1 MQKPENKIF
10 FPALAGIRII
20 AAWMIFLHHIAGE
33 VKTVWLSSIFKE
45 FHVGIFFTISGFLT
59 YILYFKKYKDGQFSF
74 KRFIQKRL
82 ARLLPIYWFLL
93 IVAAVWQW
101 ESLKSFILSFL
112 LLQSYFEEFK
122 FSYVGQAWT
131 IPVQLM
137 FYASVPLFFSLIK
150 KSKYSFVF
158 WPLSILLL
166 GLVLMYSF
174 STISFH
180 GFLADLD
187 FLLIYTFFGRVFE
200 FTIGALIAHLWHNR
214 NNSKISNFKPTLI
227 GAISYFIILII
238 ISSFQNPENSY
249 GIYHPIGLVLNHIFL
264 PFSIGLFLIGLCSEK
279 TYFSKFL
286 STPVMILL
294 GNSAYAFYLIHLGYF
309 SEFIY
314 FHVSSNLIIRFV
326 SLNILAVLIYKFM
339 ELPVQRAL
347 LSFRK

>member
-59 YILYFKKYKDGQFSF
+59 YILYFRKYKDGQFSF
-74 KRFIQKRL
+74 KKFIQKRL

-93 IVAAVWQW
+93 LVAAIWQW
-101 ESLKSFILSFL
+101 ESLQSFILSFL
-112 LLQSYFEEFK
+112 LPQSYFEDFK

-131 IPVQLM
+131 IPVQLI
-137 FYASVPLFFSLIK
+137 FYISVPLFFLWIK
-150 KSKYSFVF
+150 KYKYWFVF

-166 GLVLMYSF
+166 GLGLMFSF

-180 GFLADLD
+180 GFLADFD
-187 FLLIYTFFGRVFE
+187 FLMIYTYFGRVFE
-200 FTIGALIAHLWHNR
+200 FTIGTLVAQLCFNR
-214 NNSKISNFKPTLI
+214 KSDKILKFKPTLI
-227 GAISYFIILII
+227 GSISYLTILIL
-238 ISSFQNPENSY
+238 ISSFQSPENSY
-249 GIYHPIGLVLNHIFL
+249 GIFHPVGLILNHIML
-264 PFSIGLFLIGLCSEK
+264 PFSIGLFLIGLCSER

-286 STPVMILL
+286 STPAMVLL

-309 SEFIY
+309 SEFLY
-314 FHVSSNLIIRFV
+314 FQISSNLIIRFIC
-326 SLNILAVLIYKFM
+326 LNLLAVLIYKFL
-339 ELPVQRAL
+339 ELPLQRVL
-347 LSFRK
+347 LSYRK

>member
-1 MQKPENKIF
+1 MQKPGNKIF

-59 YILYFKKYKDGQFSF
+59 YILYFKKYQEGQFSF
-74 KRFIQKRL
+74 KKFIQKRL

-93 IVAAVWQW
+93 LVAAIWQW

-112 LLQSYFEEFK
+112 LVQSYFEEFK

-137 FYASVPLFFSLIK
+137 FYVSIPIFFLWIK
-150 KSKYSFVF
+150 KYKYWFVF

-166 GLVLMYSF
+166 GLVLMNTF
-174 STISFH
+174 SKISVH

-200 FTIGALIAHLWHNR
+200 FTIGAFVARLWYNR
-214 NNSKISNFKPTLI
+214 NSDKILKFNPTLT
-227 GAISYFIILII
+227 GAISYFIILIL
-238 ISSFQNPENSY
+238 ISSFQNPEISY
-249 GIYHPIGLVLNHIFL
+249 GIFHPIGLILNHIIL
-264 PFSIGLFLIGLCSEK
+264 PFSIGLFLIGLCLER
-279 TYFSKFL
+279 TYFSTFL
-286 STPVMILL
+286 STPAMILL

-314 FHVSSNLIIRFV
+314 FHISSNLIIRFV
-326 SLNILAVLIYKFM
+326 CLNVIAVLIYKFM
-339 ELPVQRAL
+339 ELPMQRAL

>member
-59 YILYFKKYKDGQFSF
+59 YILYFRKYKDGQFSF
-74 KRFIQKRL
+74 KKFIQKRL

-93 IVAAVWQW
+93 LVAAIWQW
-101 ESLKSFILSFL
+101 ESLQSFILSFL
-112 LLQSYFEEFK
+112 LLQSYFEDFK

-131 IPVQLM
+131 IPVQLI
-137 FYASVPLFFSLIK
+137 FYISVPLFFLWIK
-150 KSKYSFVF
+150 KYKYWFVF

-166 GLVLMYSF
+166 GLGLMFSF

-180 GFLADLD
+180 GFLADFD
-187 FLLIYTFFGRVFE
+187 FLMIYTYFGRVFE
-200 FTIGALIAHLWHNR
+200 FTIGTLVAQLWFNR
-214 NNSKISNFKPTLI
+214 KSDKILKFKPTLI
-227 GAISYFIILII
+227 GSISYLTILIL
-238 ISSFQNPENSY
+238 ISSFQSPENSY
-249 GIYHPIGLVLNHIFL
+249 GIFHPVGLILNHIML
-264 PFSIGLFLIGLCSEK
+264 PFSIGLFLIGLCSER

-286 STPVMILL
+286 STPAMILL

-309 SEFIY
+309 SEFLY
-314 FHVSSNLIIRFV
+314 FQISSNLIIRFIC
-326 SLNILAVLIYKFM
+326 LNLLAVLIYKFL
-339 ELPVQRAL
+339 ELPLQRVL
-347 LSFRK
+347 LSYRK